1 MSKILARLVVLI
13 SGLLRPDERDAVLGD
28 LAESQ
33 EGPAQALVSLL
44 GLIIRQQAALWVD
57 WRPWLALVG
66 VVAIIGPRLLSMAW
80 AVSTPV
86 FIDLQIFWKYGS
98 FYSSGLTP
106 SEEIITFLSQTLG
119 LVFWSWTSGFVMGAL
134 ARRTIWISGTIFLAI
149 WSYPLTLKWMLLL
162 ILHRGAKH
170 GTPDLSVAIV
180 MMMSQAALQFL
191 FFLLPFAFGVRAG
204 LRKLA
209 LSIPQAWGLTA
220 LMILM
225 TALSVWTGGWS
236 GAAVTRWATGAW
248 NPSIGWQSR
257 LLPLTVLSWPVAY
270 LFVTALVS
278 QSRPN
283 PIPKR

>member
-1 MSKILARLVVLI
+1 MPNILARLVVLI
-13 SGLLRPDERDAVLGD
+13 SGLLTPDERDAVLGD

-33 EGPAQALVSLL
+33 ERPAQALISLS
-44 GLIIRQQAALWVD
+44 GLIIRQQAALWID

-66 VVAIIGPRLLSMAW
+66 IVAIIGPRLLSMAW

-106 SEEIITFLSQTLG
+106 SEEIITFLSQVLG

-134 ARRTIWISGTIFLAI
+134 ARRTIWISGTIILAI
-149 WSYPLTLKWMLLL
+149 WSYPLTLKWMLWL
-162 ILHRGAKH
+162 ILHRGDKH
-170 GTPDLSVAIV
+170 GAPDLSVAIV
-180 MMMSQAALQFL
+180 MMMSEAALQFL
-191 FFLLPFAFGVRAG
+191 FFLVPSAFGVREG

-209 LSIPQAWGLTA
+209 LSIPQACGLTA

-236 GAAVTRWATGAW
+236 SAAVTRWATGAW

-257 LLPLTVLSWPVAY
+257 LLPLVVLSWPIGY
-270 LFVTALVS
+270 LFVTAFS
-278 QSRPN
+278 NQFRARTIS
-283 PIPKR
+283 KR